1 MFRSLSPTRHLDR
14 QRSLPHL
21 KEPSIVGKDPTNIRS
36 ATCLSIADYHSRQAR
51 LHELSYSSPIL
62 LKRKLVSNPT
72 RSPPSS
78 RRFSTPISFSS
89 TSWNSD
95 DTRTSRSR
103 NVHTPLSGG
112 SKSPSLQS
120 SFNSLGDAP
129 TSPSIRWD
137 TSEVTSV
144 EKAAELLQRVTTH
157 HDVDRSV
164 LAVRKWLNGLPW
176 LDGANTNARN
186 YIRAEVMD
194 RFLRVWHPAMHVWN
208 PQSPRKSLTF
218 HDETEPSIIS
228 IKLLD
233 TLHHAKI
240 LESTDIALAAE
251 FLFKHRLRTG
261 YMHALYELISTAGER
276 ASLYGV
282 LNRMSA
288 LAEGL
293 KKSKKGMTC
302 QDVKLQAREII
313 HTIENFE
320 REHAFHMK
328 DIYAHHLLQD
338 EAEIGVDDK
347 QWFAIY
353 EDGQQ
358 DALLHE
364 LTDRSAVEEG
374 WAIHTD
380 AYIGMLAG
388 LGYTCEAPLNIFDSG
403 IHEVAYL
410 QERSIKTIALTKEK
424 QKTILQK
431 RTTMS
436 QFNFFSTAL
445 TNH

>member
-14 QRSLPHL
+14 QHSLPHL
-21 KEPSIVGKDPTNIRS
+21 KQPSIVGKDPTNIRS

-62 LKRKLVSNPT
+62 LKRKLVSSPT

-89 TSWNSD
+89 TSLNSD

-103 NVHTPLSGG
+103 DVHTSLSGG

-120 SFNSLGDAP
+120 SYNLPGDAP
-129 TSPSIRWD
+129 TSPIYSMGH
-137 TSEVTSV
+137 
-144 EKAAELLQRVTTH
+144 RVTTH

-164 LAVRKWLNGLPW
+164 LAVRKWLNSLPW

-208 PQSPRKSLTF
+208 PQSPRKSLAF

-302 QDVKLQAREII
+302 QDVKLQARS
-313 HTIENFE
+313 
-320 REHAFHMK
+320 
-328 DIYAHHLLQD
+328 L
-338 EAEIGVDDK
+338 
-347 QWFAIY
+347 
-353 EDGQQ
+353 
-358 DALLHE
+358 
-364 LTDRSAVEEG
+364 
-374 WAIHTD
+374 
-380 AYIGMLAG
+380 
-388 LGYTCEAPLNIFDSG
+388 
-403 IHEVAYL
+403 
-410 QERSIKTIALTKEK
+410 
-424 QKTILQK
+424 
-431 RTTMS
+431 
-436 QFNFFSTAL
+436 
-445 TNH
+445 